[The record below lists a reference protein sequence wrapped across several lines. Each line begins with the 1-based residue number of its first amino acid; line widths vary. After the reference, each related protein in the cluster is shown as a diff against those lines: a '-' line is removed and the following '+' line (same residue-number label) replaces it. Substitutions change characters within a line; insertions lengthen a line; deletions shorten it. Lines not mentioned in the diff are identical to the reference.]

1 MALFIDTETNGLP
14 DTKGLN
20 LKWGTYP
27 YYKSTNRYN
36 DARVIQFSFMLT
48 DEKIN
53 ELELNDF
60 IIKKEDFDINNSNFH
75 GITNEISLKEGVD
88 FDTAID
94 KFYDL
99 LKSVTHIVA
108 HNILFDINVIKS
120 ELYRRDKYDIIQEID
135 KKKLLCTMSHTK
147 DIIKIKNKY
156 GKNKNP
162 SLKEL
167 YYFTFNKEIDNQH
180 NSKYD
185 VINMHSSIKKMYD
198 DNILNY
204 SIV

>member
-1 MALFIDTETNGLP
+1 MTTIPEDMLFIIFSKKFLDVSILCLFSS
-14 DTKGLN
+14 KFFVASCN
-20 LKWGTYP
+20 L
-27 YYKSTNRYN
+27 
-36 DARVIQFSFMLT
+36 DVI
-48 DEKIN
+48 
-53 ELELNDF
+53 ELNDF
-60 IIKKEDFDINNSNFH
+60 IIKKEGFDITNSIFH
-75 GITNEISLKEGVD
+75 GITNEISLDKGVD
-88 FDTAID
+88 FDIAID
-94 KFYDL
+94 KFYEL
-99 LKSVTHIVA
+99 LKKTTHIVA

-147 DIIKIKNKY
+147 DIIKIKNQY

>member
-1 MALFIDTETNGLP
+1 M
-14 DTKGLN
+14 
-20 LKWGTYP
+20 
-27 YYKSTNRYN
+27 
-36 DARVIQFSFMLT
+36 
-48 DEKIN
+48 
-53 ELELNDF
+53 
-60 IIKKEDFDINNSNFH
+60 
-75 GITNEISLKEGVD
+75 
-88 FDTAID
+88 
-94 KFYDL
+94 
-99 LKSVTHIVA
+99 A

-147 DIIKIKNKY
+147 DIIKIKNQY

>member
-20 LKWGTYP
+20 LKWGKYP
-27 YYKSTNRYN
+27 YYKSTNRYDN
-36 DARVIQFSFMLT
+36 ARIIQLSFMMT
-48 DEKIN
+48 DDKFN

-60 IIKKEDFDINNSNFH
+60 IIKKEGFDITNSVFH
-75 GITNEISLKEGVD
+75 GITNEISLDKGVD
-88 FDTAID
+88 FDIAID
-94 KFYDL
+94 KFYEL
-99 LKSVTHIVA
+99 LKKTTHIVA

-120 ELYRRDKYDIIQEID
+120 ELYRRDKYNIIEEID
-135 KKKLLCTMSHTK
+135 KKKLLCTMTHTK
-147 DIIKIKNKY
+147 DIIKIKNQY
-156 GKNKNP
+156 GKYKYP

-167 YYFTFNKEIDNQH
+167 YFFNFNKDIEQQH
-180 NSKYD
+180 NSMYD

-204 SIV
+204 SI